1 MAQLFSL
8 GVMRTVIFSITFL
21 LLTIGCQTQNRHS
34 FVVED
39 NSPIVGSN
47 RTMTESLGI
56 ETVGGAFSPLINAGT
71 KAPCKISVVLC
82 YPQRLKN
89 HRWQDGVIVALF
101 RGTNQLT
108 TADHSLGRVQIMAIP
123 STTRNTQQVE
133 ITLSITQNQILLSAR
148 DNLSKDDFEIIPSF
162 R

>member
-1 MAQLFSL
+1 
-8 GVMRTVIFSITFL
+8 MRTVLFSITFML
-21 LLTIGCQTQNRHS
+21 LSIGCQTQNRPA
-34 FVVED
+34 FVVEE

-56 ETVGGAFSPLINAGT
+56 ETAGGAFSPLINAGT
-71 KAPCKISVVLC
+71 KTPCEISVVLC

-89 HRWQDGVIVALF
+89 HRWQDEMIVALF

-108 TADHSLGRVQIMAIP
+108 TADHLLGRVQIMVIP
-123 STTRNTQQVE
+123 STPRNTQQVE

-148 DNLSKDDFEIIPSF
+148 DNISKDDFEIIPSF
-162 R
+162 K